1 MMQSTILKRG
11 PEERKVTLYK
21 NGTAFLIT
29 VEVLASNFHKEVH
42 TESLYTPETE
52 PQADFLYG
60 GAIRFLQG
68 FQYEVVSECLL

>member
-1 MMQSTILKRG
+1 MQSTTLKRG

-29 VEVLASNFHKEVH
+29 CEVLASNFHEIGH
-42 TESLYTPETE
+42 TETLYRPDTE

-60 GAIRFLQG
+60 GAVRFLQG
-68 FQYEVVSECLL
+68 YQYEVVEECLA